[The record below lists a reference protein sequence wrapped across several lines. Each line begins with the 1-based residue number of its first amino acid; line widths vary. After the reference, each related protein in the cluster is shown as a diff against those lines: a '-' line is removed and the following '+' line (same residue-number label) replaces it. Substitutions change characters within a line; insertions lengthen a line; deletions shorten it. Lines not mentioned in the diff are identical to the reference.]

1 VSAEDDTGGAP
12 IRGDGAD
19 SFIAFLKDNLE
30 AIAVAVVMALVIKH
44 FCVEAF
50 KIPTSSMMP
59 TLQGETDNDRG
70 EGDRI
75 LVDKFAYLFSDPDR
89 WDVVVFRYPL
99 NHARNFIKRIGGLPG
114 EYLRISEDGDL
125 WVRPGGE
132 EYGRDALRIPQKPRV
147 VREGF
152 YRAVYPPPMS
162 EDVDPQ
168 TVAANLRLLW
178 RGHGDAQNRWR
189 VENAGHFEFVGGE
202 SAELRTGRK
211 IRETS
216 TPRGWAHA
224 GSATDQVR
232 DVRFAARV
240 RMNPRGTADAAAE
253 PPTSTISLR
262 WRPDDEFLVGMEL
275 GSEAE
280 ASRAWIRRGT
290 ELVASQLLDV
300 RLAPDGTY
308 DLELEYVD
316 GTLRAHVDGRELAAL
331 ADGRRFSDTGGN
343 SHSTEQNFSLRAAG
357 APLVVEDL
365 RIDRDQRYENDW
377 GVNSEGER
385 IGVALPNDSYFMLGD
400 NTRNSSDSR
409 KWRMTTVYLRGG
421 RVIRHERGE
430 DRYVDD
436 DEAPDERQWKR
447 VVDADGITRL
457 WPEPDEV
464 EAPPNESPTNAAH
477 FVRRDLL
484 VGRAFLVFWPCWPD
498 FPGRLGFIH

>member
-1 VSAEDDTGGAP
+1 MSADDDTGDGP
-12 IRGDGAD
+12 TRGDGAD

-114 EYLRISEDGDL
+114 EHLRISEDGDL

-152 YRAVYPPPMS
+152 YRAVYPPPTS
-162 EDVDPQ
+162 DDVDPDR
-168 TVAANLRLLW
+168 VAETLRRLW
-178 RGHGDAQNRWR
+178 DGYGEPLNRWR
-189 VENAGHFEFVGGE
+189 LENAGHFEFVGGE
-202 SAELRTGRK
+202 SAELRTGHK

-216 TPRGWAHA
+216 TPRRWAHDSN
-224 GSATDQVR
+224 SADQVR

-240 RMNPRGTADAAAE
+240 RMNPQGTADAAAE
-253 PPTSTISLR
+253 PTVSTISLR

-290 ELVASQLLDV
+290 ELVASQLLNV
-300 RLAPDGTY
+300 RLVPDGTY
-308 DLELEYVD
+308 DVELEYVD

-331 ADGRRFSDTGGN
+331 ADGRRFSDTESG
-343 SHSTEQNFSLRAAG
+343 SRSTEQNFSLRAAG

-365 RIDRDQRYENDW
+365 RIDRDQHYANDW
-377 GVNSEGER
+377 GVNSEGEQR
-385 IGVALPNDSYFMLGD
+385 GIDIPNDSYFMLGD

-409 KWRMTTVYLRGG
+409 KWRMTTVHLRNGS
-421 RVIRHERGE
+421 VIRHERGE
-430 DRYVDD
+430 DRHLDD
-436 DEAPDERQWKR
+436 DEGPDEGPWKR

-457 WPEPDEV
+457 WLEADEV
-464 EAPPNESPTNAAH
+464 ESPTTAAAH